1 MKAISI
7 QNPFAHWIM
16 TGEKTIEVRSWNT
29 EHRGDLLICSSAA
42 PKIPA
47 MISGHALCIVSLDKV
62 TQFRKTHLEAA
73 CMDEMPES
81 GSFAWHLSNVRIV
94 KPFPV
99 KGKLNFYYVDDELI
113 EVIDDGNLS
122 PEEADDVF
130 MKYIAPVSYKY
141 GKIGCYYLEKVSGD
155 LIRWRVG
162 QASLEY
168 MSRGT
173 PEWKLTDPTSEYEK
187 AFYDGEGNCELE
199 QITDK
204 KAHKILDDWGV
215 ESPYGEDDEIKL

>member
-7 QNPFAHWIM
+7 QNPFAHLIM

-47 MISGHALCIVSLDKV
+47 MISGHALCIVTLDKV
-62 TQFRKTHLEAA
+62 TQFRKTHLESA

-81 GSFAWHLSNVRIV
+81 GSYSWHLSNVRIV

-99 KGKLNFYYVDDELI
+99 KGKLNFYYVDDDLI
-113 EVIDDGNLS
+113 EIIDDGTLT
-122 PEEADDVF
+122 PEQTDEVF
-130 MKYIAPVSYKY
+130 MKYIAPISYKY
-141 GKIGCYYLEKVSGD
+141 GKIGSYFLDKKSGD

-168 MSRGT
+168 LCNGT
-173 PEWKLTDPTSEYEK
+173 SQWKLTDLTSDYEL
-187 AFYDGEGNCELE
+187 AFYEGTGSCELE
-199 QITDK
+199 EITDK
-204 KAHKILDDWGV
+204 KAHKIMDDWGLT
-215 ESPYGEDDEIKL
+215 SPYNEDDEIKH

>member
-1 MKAISI
+1 
-7 QNPFAHWIM
+7 
-16 TGEKTIEVRSWNT
+16 
-29 EHRGDLLICSSAA
+29 
-42 PKIPA
+42 
-47 MISGHALCIVSLDKV
+47 
-62 TQFRKTHLEAA
+62 
-73 CMDEMPES
+73 
-81 GSFAWHLSNVRIV
+81 
-94 KPFPV
+94 
-99 KGKLNFYYVDDELI
+99 
-113 EVIDDGNLS
+113 
-122 PEEADDVF
+122 

-141 GKIGCYYLEKVSGD
+141 GKIGCYYLEKASGD

-168 MSRGT
+168 MIKDT